1 MAIGVSAN
9 KLEILQIAKA
19 VAQEKLIDEAIVLE
33 AIEEAIQKAARS
45 RYGAEL
51 DIHCDIDPK
60 TGEMRLTSRTTVVDE
75 VENDTHELTLEQAKK
90 TDPEAYVGKVY
101 EEELPPIEFG
111 RVASQ
116 TAKQVITQKVREA
129 ERERQYEEYK
139 DRVGEIVNG
148 IVKRV
153 EYGNV
158 IVDLGKAEG
167 IIRRNDGIPRESLQL
182 NDRVRAYIY
191 DVRQEV
197 RGPQIF
203 LSRAHPDF
211 MAALF
216 SQEVPEVYEG
226 VIEIPRVARDPGSR
240 AKIAVISNDSSIDP
254 VGACVGM
261 RGSRV
266 QAVVNELAGE
276 KIDII
281 PWNPDPATFI
291 VNALQPAEV
300 AKVVLDDDDQRI
312 EVVVPDEQLSLA
324 IGRRGQNVRLASQLT
339 GWAIDI
345 LTEEEES
352 ERRQKEFAERTQLFQ
367 EALDVDEVIAQ
378 LLATEGFADIEDIA
392 YVELDEIAVIE
403 GFDDETAEEIQT
415 RAKEFLDKQAA
426 EQDAKR
432 KELGVE
438 DAVMELEGVDLPM
451 AVRFGENE
459 VFTVE
464 DVAGLTPDDLR
475 GWYETRDGERVR
487 EPGILE
493 GMDMDA
499 AAAEH
504 MIMRARVEAGWIDE
518 ADLAPEPE
526 EGEGDADGDVETA
539 DADGDIEDLDLAD
552 LEAEAERLGVDLA
565 ELLGSDGAD
574 DAGETETGEDASGDR
589 TGRSDDEDR

>member
-9 KLEILQIAKA
+9 KLELLQIARA
-19 VAQEKLIDEAIVLE
+19 VAAEKMIDEAIVLE

-51 DIHCDIDPK
+51 DIHCAIHPK
-60 TGEMRLTSRTTVVDE
+60 TGEMRLTRRTTVVEE
-75 VENDTHELTLEQAKK
+75 VENDAHEVSLAEAKK
-90 TDPEAYVGKVY
+90 IQADAEIGTVF

-129 ERERQYEEYK
+129 ERARQYEEYK

-158 IVDLGKAEG
+158 IIDLGKAEA
-167 IIRRNDGIPRESLQL
+167 IIRRNDSIPRESLQ
-182 NDRVRAYIY
+182 NGDRVRAYIY
-191 DVRQEV
+191 DVRTEV

-216 SQEVPEVYEG
+216 AQEVPEVYEG
-226 VIEIPRVARDPGSR
+226 IIEIPRVARDPGSR

-281 PWNPDPATFI
+281 PFNPDPATFI

-300 AKVVLDDDDQRI
+300 AKVVLDEEDQRI
-312 EVVVPDEQLSLA
+312 EVVVPDDQLSLA

-339 GWAIDI
+339 GWSIDI
-345 LTEEEES
+345 LTEVEES
-352 ERRQKEFAERTQLFQ
+352 ERRQKEFSERTATFM

-378 LLATEGFADIEDIA
+378 LLATEGFADVEDIA
-392 YVELDEIAVIE
+392 YVDLDEIAVIE
-403 GFDDETAEEIQT
+403 GFDDDTATEIQT
-415 RAKEFLDKQAA
+415 RAREFLDRQAS

-432 KELGVE
+432 KEAGVE
-438 DAVMELEGVDLPM
+438 DAVLEIEGVTLPM

-459 VFTVE
+459 ILTVD

-475 GWYETRDGERVR
+475 GWYETRDGERIR
-487 EPGILE
+487 EPGILDGFE
-493 GMDMDA
+493 IAPADA
-499 AAAEH
+499 E
-504 MIMRARVEAGWIDE
+504 MLIMRARVAAGWISE
-518 ADLAPEPE
+518 EDLPKTEEPE
-526 EGEGDADGDVETA
+526 AEAEEFSEEEAEAAVDE
-539 DADGDIEDLDLAD
+539 LDLAA
-552 LEAEAERLGVDLA
+552 LEAEAERLGVDLST
-565 ELLGSDGAD
+565 LLEEGPDMTNE
-574 DAGETETGEDASGDR
+574 AGEEAFAGEEDDKET
-589 TGRSDDEDR
+589 

>member
-19 VAQEKLIDEAIVLE
+19 VAQEKLIDEKIVLE

-75 VENDTHELTLEQAKK
+75 VENDAHQLTLDQARK
-90 TDPEAYVGKVY
+90 TDADAYVGKVY

-216 SQEVPEVYEG
+216 AQEVPEVYEG

-352 ERRQKEFAERTQLFQ
+352 ERRQKEFAERTALFQ
-367 EALDVDEVIAQ
+367 DALDVDEVIAQ
-378 LLATEGFADIEDIA
+378 LLATEGFADMEDIA

-415 RAKEFLDKQAA
+415 RAREFLDKQAA

-438 DAVMELEGVDLPM
+438 DAVLELDDVDLPM

-499 AAAEH
+499 ETAERL
-504 MIMRARVEAGWIDE
+504 IMRARVVAGWIEE

-526 EGEGDADGDVETA
+526 AAEDGDEAEDGEDSGAGEA
-539 DADGDIEDLDLAD
+539 DLEEIDLAD

-565 ELLGSDGAD
+565 ELLG
-574 DAGETETGEDASGDR
+574 E
-589 TGRSDDEDR
+589 DDEEGSNRASDQEGDQDR